1 MYKALATWVIKSAV
15 KDWAADMQ
23 IPSGRIS
30 QRPLR
35 LRWNLS
41 IRRAP
46 PTETGS
52 PLGEEGLWAN
62 RYLSIRVERGKGN
75 R

>member
-1 MYKALATWVIKSAV
+1 MYRAQPKGMGRLAIN
-15 KDWAADMQ
+15 DWAADMQ

-35 LRWNLS
+35 LGWNLS

-52 PLGEEGLWAN
+52 PNGEEGLWAN